1 MYGQTQIPEA
11 LMGAMLIEQG
21 AQKGQFQPVTRD
33 GQPTVAARLM
43 QQAAP
48 QPAGVGQAME
58 QAGLAGQIQAM
69 KMQQAQQAMMQQ
81 AMSQQQPQGMAGGGL
96 ANLNVDIDGFAD
108 GGIVGYAGS
117 EDSYVVDPE
126 MGGGIEAI
134 LADEGAERSITPE
147 EARRRREEAAR
158 MEFLERSAP
167 ELAAR
172 LKAGRTAEQQPAP
185 VANDQRQA
193 SMDALRAAEQRISAP
208 AKPPAAPVRQ
218 EPQAVAPSGPAAASS
233 AAFYDQA
240 MAELNKLKTKP
251 VSQQEG
257 VNAGIEALAADDE
270 MRRRL
275 GLPTLAEQYSRMSD
289 EDKALAAERQ
299 ALIAGRLREAQEK
312 RSSGQL
318 GAFLR
323 SARGRTLGDTLGAAE
338 RGREAFEA
346 GLTSQIRGFEDLQI
360 EIKGLQLQKQNA
372 LNKARDDIAMGRKKE
387 AMASLQTAQNAENEI
402 GVKRAELLRYRAGD
416 VSKEGIERARIAEA
430 ARARREGM
438 DTRKQSADESLLKSY
453 DQGIATA
460 VERIEKTL
468 EGKHQMAKLFRMNPA
483 AAESNPKAYQAYIKD
498 YNDLYNRTIVPLEK
512 NRDALRERLQG
523 YAGWGQV
530 NVQ

>member
-1 MYGQTQIPEA
+1 
-11 LMGAMLIEQG
+11 
-21 AQKGQFQPVTRD
+21 
-33 GQPTVAARLM
+33 
-43 QQAAP
+43 
-48 QPAGVGQAME
+48 
-58 QAGLAGQIQAM
+58 
-69 KMQQAQQAMMQQ
+69 MMQQ

-117 EDSYVVDPE
+117 EDSYVVNPE
-126 MGGGIEAI
+126 FGGVTEEAI
-134 LADEGAERSITPE
+134 IE
-147 EARRRREEAAR
+147 EALRERRGQRSKALQEFEEERRRNQA
-158 MEFLERSAP
+158 L
-167 ELAAR
+167 
-172 LKAGRTAEQQPAP
+172 
-185 VANDQRQA
+185 VANEGYTRGDIRFPEA
-193 SMDALRAAEQRISAP
+193 KAEAPSEKKAAP
-208 AKPPAAPVRQ
+208 AAQPPVIA
-218 EPQAVAPSGPAAASS
+218 APSGPAAASS

-275 GLPTLAEQYSRMSD
+275 GLPTLAEQYSRMSE
-289 EDKALAAERQ
+289 EDKAHAAERQ
-299 ALIAGRLREAQEK
+299 ALIAGRLQEAKDK
-312 RSSGQL
+312 RSRGSL

-323 SARGRTLGDTLGAAE
+323 SATGRTLGQTLGAAE

-346 GLTSQIRGFEDLQI
+346 GLTSQIRSLEDLQLD
-360 EIKGLQLQKQNA
+360 IKGLQIQKQNA

-402 GVKRAELLRYRAGD
+402 GAKKAELLRYRAGD